1 MIAIKWTASGRAY
14 QIGELRI
21 GHHQYMDRL
30 YQFSY
35 VPEELSGCPHIMPCG
50 DDKMIP
56 EDEPCYSIEVTRP
69 CDIYVLYP
77 DKQPVL
83 PQWLKDYTRER
94 KNVTRMDT
102 RFDTLKGYFSLYRKS
117 FPAGEILFY
126 GNSPQIMLAEDW
138 YRESN
143 GANYCMY
150 SVCVVEH

>member
-1 MIAIKWTASGRAY
+1 ME
-14 QIGELRI
+14 Q
-21 GHHQYMDRL
+21 
-30 YQFSY
+30 
-35 VPEELSGCPHIMPCG
+35 
-50 DDKMIP
+50 

-102 RFDTLKGYFSLYRKS
+102 RFDTLKGHFFLYRKS

-126 GNSPQIMLAEDW
+126 GNSSQIMLAEDW

-150 SVCVVEH
+150 SVCGGTLKNLNYIRKSMFKKLGRFWRLPLQFI